1 MESTSFSSCRVQEC
15 FATLEDP
22 RAKWGKRHLLLDI
35 ITITL
40 LGVICGADDWV
51 EVVAFGHAKEA
62 WLRTFLKLP
71 NGIPSHDTFGRVFA
85 ALDPQ
90 QFEQGFVR
98 WVQGLVERTA
108 GQVIALDGKTL
119 RRSHDR
125 ARGKAALHL
134 VSAWATANR
143 LVLAQRAVD
152 GKSNEI
158 TALPLLL
165 EALDVRGCTVT
176 IDAMGCQTDLA
187 HAIVA
192 RGGDYVLALKG
203 NQGALHEGVQE
214 AFALAAADDFVDIAH
229 DRVATVEKGHGRI
242 ETRRITT
249 ISEPSWLAHL
259 DPIGAWTG
267 LRSIVQVHSRRD
279 VQGTVTEEQRYY
291 ISTLPGAAGPLAKAV
306 RAHWGIEN
314 SEHWVLDIAFR
325 EDESRVR
332 EGHAAQNLAVLRRLA
347 LNLLRQE
354 QTAKIGVKGK
364 RLKAGWDEAYL
375 LRVLHS

>member
-1 MESTSFSSCRVQEC
+1 MEDTSFSLCRVQEC
-15 FATLEDP
+15 FAAVEDP

-40 LGVICGADDWV
+40 LAVICGADDWV
-51 EVVAFGHAKEA
+51 EVVAFGHAKES
-62 WLRTFLKLP
+62 WLRTFLRLP

-90 QFEQGFVR
+90 QFEKGFVR
-98 WVQGLVERTA
+98 WVQGLVEDRS
-108 GQVIALDGKTL
+108 GEVIALDGKTL

-125 ARGKAALHL
+125 GGGKGALHL

-165 EALDVRGCTVT
+165 EALEVRGCTVT

-187 HAIVA
+187 QRIVS

-203 NQGALHEGVQE
+203 NQGMLHEGVKE
-214 AFALAAADDFVDIAH
+214 AFALAEQGDFMEVAH
-229 DRVATVEKGHGRI
+229 DRVTTVEKGHGRI
-242 ETRRITT
+242 ETRRVTT
-249 ISEPSWLAHL
+249 ISDPTWLAHL
-259 DPIGAWTG
+259 DPSGAWAG

-279 VQGTVTEEQRYY
+279 VQGAVTEEQRYY
-291 ISTLPGAAGPLAKAV
+291 ISTLPGDADSLAKAV
-306 RAHWGIEN
+306 RGHWGIEN

-332 EGHAAQNLAVLRRLA
+332 QGHAAQNLAVLRRLA

-354 QTAKIGVKGK
+354 QTAKIGVKAK
-364 RLKAGWDEAYL
+364 RLKAGWDEDYL
-375 LRVLHS
+375 LRVLRS